1 MERLRVGLIGVG
13 GIARLHALGYQ
24 DNPRPNCTPSAMSMQ
39 GC

>member
-24 DNPRPNCTPSAMSMQ
+24 DNPQAELGR
-39 GC
+39 